1 MFQSCPIYIGQS
13 PLWQGAVSAR
23 WNTVVIYSG
32 MLIVELYFIS
42 LHNKHIPRRDCTT
55 HCVFQNYMYKL

>member
-1 MFQSCPIYIGQS
+1 MFQSCQIYTGQS

-23 WNTVVIYSG
+23 RNTVVIYSG

-42 LHNKHIPRRDCTT
+42 SHNKHIPWRHCTA

>member
-1 MFQSCPIYIGQS
+1 MFQSCQIYTGQS

-32 MLIVELYFIS
+32 MLTVELYFIS
-42 LHNKHIPRRDCTT
+42 LQNKHIPWRHCTA
-55 HCVFQNYMYKL
+55 HGVFQNYTYKL